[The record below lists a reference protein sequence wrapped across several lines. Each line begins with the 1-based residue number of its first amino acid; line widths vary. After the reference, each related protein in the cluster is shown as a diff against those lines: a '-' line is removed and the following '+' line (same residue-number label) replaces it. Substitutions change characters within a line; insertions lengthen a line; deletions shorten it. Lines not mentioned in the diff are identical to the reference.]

1 MGCRDLEL
9 MFDMIVFGF
18 TFASILTPCLFDF
31 HFGGAAPPLCP
42 LVCQGHVVL
51 ALSLYLWKFQ
61 RFVHVQCCCTPFV
74 KSLLC
79 ASCRANRRQVPNRRL
94 MANSQIEG

>member
-31 HFGGAAPPLCP
+31 HFDGAALPLCL
-42 LVCQGHVVL
+42 LVCQGHFPCICGNSNI
-51 ALSLYLWKFQ
+51 SLVQYL
-61 RFVHVQCCCTPFV
+61 QCCRTLFV

-79 ASCRANRRQVPNRRL
+79 ASRRANRRLVPNRRL
-94 MANSQIEG
+94 IANSQIEG